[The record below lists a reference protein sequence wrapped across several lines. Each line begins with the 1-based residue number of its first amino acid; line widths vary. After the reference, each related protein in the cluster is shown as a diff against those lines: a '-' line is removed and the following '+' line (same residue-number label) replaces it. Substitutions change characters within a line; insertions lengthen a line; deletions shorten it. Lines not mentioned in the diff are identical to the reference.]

1 MRAGRAR
8 RRLQSGVVY
17 LLTLFAVAALGLG
30 LAQFGQV
37 WAKSVQRE
45 RETELLFIGGE
56 FARAL
61 ARYKAAGPGVGPA
74 ELNDLV
80 TDKRVPVPRRHLRRI
95 YRDPMTGKADW
106 IVERREGQIVGVRS
120 RSEQSVLR
128 RQGLPDWVQVIEVA
142 QRTRGGFR
150 QAPLSLLRGKEAH
163 ITIDRPGLAGETL
176 TAMVEAARADEMAAR
191 AAREVAERRQR
202 LEGMTQRAERVLAE
216 VEKITAETRE
226 AVLAGLR
233 DARAVLQTQDD
244 ELIVVALEAFT
255 TLLRPLPGELGAIGA
270 PPAAPKRQARACEA
284 P

>member
-61 ARYKAAGPGVGPA
+61 ARYKAAGSGVGPA

-106 IVERREGQIVGVRS
+106 IVERRDGQIVGVHS
-120 RSEQSVLR
+120 RSEQRVLR
-128 RQGLPDWVQVIEVA
+128 RQGLPDWVQVIDVA
-142 QRTRGGFR
+142 ERTQGGFR
-150 QAPLSLLRGKEAH
+150 QAPLSLLRSKEAD
-163 ITIDRPGLAGETL
+163 TPRYTDWLFRPKDGPTGAGP
-176 TAMVEAARADEMAAR
+176 R
-191 AAREVAERRQR
+191 AAA
-202 LEGMTQRAERVLAE
+202 
-216 VEKITAETRE
+216 
-226 AVLAGLR
+226 AG
-233 DARAVLQTQDD
+233 A
-244 ELIVVALEAFT
+244 
-255 TLLRPLPGELGAIGA
+255 
-270 PPAAPKRQARACEA
+270 AAPSSVTPSATSAGTA

>member
-1 MRAGRAR
+1 MRAGRTR
-8 RRLQSGVVY
+8 RRPQSGVVY

-45 RETELLFIGGE
+45 REAELLFIGGE

-74 ELNDLV
+74 ELGDLV

-150 QAPLSLLRGKEAH
+150 QAPLSLLRGKEAD
-163 ITIDRPGLAGETL
+163 TPSYTDWLFRPKEGPGAAPGAAGRP
-176 TAMVEAARADEMAAR
+176 AAHSAA
-191 AAREVAERRQR
+191 AP
-202 LEGMTQRAERVLAE
+202 T
-216 VEKITAETRE
+216 
-226 AVLAGLR
+226 
-233 DARAVLQTQDD
+233 
-244 ELIVVALEAFT
+244 
-255 TLLRPLPGELGAIGA
+255 
-270 PPAAPKRQARACEA
+270 PPAATAGAVP
-284 P
+284 

>member
-106 IVERREGQIVGVRS
+106 IVERRDGQIVGVHS
-120 RSEQSVLR
+120 RSEQRVLR
-128 RQGLPDWVQVIEVA
+128 RQGLPDWVQVIDVA
-142 QRTRGGFR
+142 ERTQGGFR
-150 QAPLSLLRGKEAH
+150 QAPLSLLRSKEAD
-163 ITIDRPGLAGETL
+163 TPRYTDWLFRPKDGPTGAGPR
-176 TAMVEAARADEMAAR
+176 AGGGVAA
-191 AAREVAERRQR
+191 
-202 LEGMTQRAERVLAE
+202 
-216 VEKITAETRE
+216 
-226 AVLAGLR
+226 AG
-233 DARAVLQTQDD
+233 A
-244 ELIVVALEAFT
+244 
-255 TLLRPLPGELGAIGA
+255 
-270 PPAAPKRQARACEA
+270 AAPSSVTPSATSAGTA